1 MLRDGWFRFWG
12 FEAIF
17 TSQGITRNSAR
28 PRAAKVWPAKLLTGR
43 QNFYMIEIRRFRTV
57 YTMVV

>member
-17 TSQGITRNSAR
+17 TSQGITRNSAQ
-28 PRAAKVWPAKLLTGR
+28 PRVAKVWLAKLLTGR

-57 YTMVV
+57 CTMVV